1 MNPSFNEIISRALRL
16 DETIFAMVQA
26 ADWGIWVAL
35 AIVLL
40 AGISEA
46 VGQSIVLFIN
56 KVSPRRFWLSLCIS
70 AASHVFGYAFWAATI
85 WLIGRYLF
93 QREQLILVVASAV
106 GVGYAP
112 RLLSFF
118 ALVPFFGNGFSLLLS
133 LWSLL
138 ATVVAI
144 GVGFDMNM
152 GQAVTTSGLGWAVVQ
167 IWQRT
172 LGRPVQAIG
181 RWIDNRAAG
190 VPLRLTLK
198 DIPQLRHQ
206 PGELLA
212 QWRERFEQSSK
223 LPVNRIKQIGIKPI
237 TASPLSSP
245 SLPSSSLSSL
255 SDNSAKGAADV

>member
-16 DETIFAMVQA
+16 DESIFATVQA
-26 ADWGIWVAL
+26 AEWGIWAAV

-40 AGISEA
+40 AGLSEA
-46 VGQSIVLFIN
+46 FGQSIVLFIN

-70 AASHVFGYAFWAATI
+70 AISHVFGYAFWAATI

-93 QREQLILVVASAV
+93 DRQQLIWVIASAV
-106 GVGYAP
+106 GLGYAP

-152 GQAVTTSGLGWAVVQ
+152 GQAVLTSGLGWAVVQ

-172 LGRPVQAIG
+172 LGRPIQAIG
-181 RWIDNRAAG
+181 RWIDTRAAG

-206 PGELLA
+206 SVDLLE
-212 QWRERFEQSSK
+212 QWRIRLEETGR
-223 LPVNRIKQIGIKPI
+223 LPVNPITNIGIKPLA
-237 TASPLSSP
+237 TSPFSTPPLASLGDKST
-245 SLPSSSLSSL
+245 
-255 SDNSAKGAADV
+255 KGSE